1 VSRSRSPRPDPT
13 AGSWPVDTGRA
24 ELVPDRDGRRGW
36 TLYVNGVPS
45 SHVDL
50 DDPTRI
56 DFEYVQW
63 FADAVDVLAPEGEPL
78 RVAHL
83 GGAGC
88 TFARYVAATRPGSRQ
103 IVLEIDAAVLDV
115 AKRAFALRSG
125 PRLRLRVTDARAG
138 LADLPDGGQDVVVRD
153 AFSGASVPSHLTTL
167 EFLTEVRRV
176 LVDGGLYLAN
186 LADDP
191 KLALARR
198 EAAAVLA
205 SFAHV
210 ALIAEPGQLNGRRYG
225 NVVLAASDA
234 ELPEAALVRRL
245 ASGAIPARL
254 LDTHDVRAFAS
265 GYRPLR
271 DPVTPA
277 V

>member
-1 VSRSRSPRPDPT
+1 
-13 AGSWPVDTGRA
+13 VDTGRA
-24 ELVPDRDGRRGW
+24 ELVPDGDGRRGW

-50 DDPTRI
+50 DDPTRL
-56 DFEYVQW
+56 DFEYVRW

-78 RVAHL
+78 RVTHL

-103 IVLEIDAAVLDV
+103 VVLEIDAAVLEV

-125 PRLRLRVTDARAG
+125 ARLRLRIADARAG

-153 AFSGASVPSHLTTL
+153 AFRGADVPSHLTTL

-176 LVDGGLYLAN
+176 LADGGLYLAN

-198 EAAAVLA
+198 EVATVLA

-225 NVVLAASDA
+225 NVVLAGSDVP
-234 ELPEAALVRRL
+234 LPEAALVRRL
-245 ASGAIPARL
+245 ASDAVPARL
-254 LDTHDVRAFAS
+254 LGTEEARHFAS
-265 GYRPLR
+265 GYRPRR
-271 DPVTPA
+271 DPVTPEG
-277 V
+277 

>member
-1 VSRSRSPRPDPT
+1 
-13 AGSWPVDTGRA
+13 VDTGRA
-24 ELVPDRDGRRGW
+24 ELVPDGDGRRGW

-63 FADAVDVLAPEGEPL
+63 FAHAVDLVAPEGEPL
-78 RVAHL
+78 RVTHL

-88 TFARYVAATRPGSRQ
+88 TFARYVAGTRPQSRQ
-103 IVLEIDAAVLDV
+103 VVLEIDAAVLEV

-153 AFSGASVPSHLTTL
+153 AFSGATVPSHLTTL
-167 EFLTEVRRV
+167 EFLTQVRRV
-176 LVDGGLYLAN
+176 LVGGGLYLAN
-186 LADDP
+186 LADNP

-198 EAAAVLA
+198 EAATVLA
-205 SFAHV
+205 AFAHV

-225 NVVLAASDA
+225 NVVLAGSDA
-234 ELPEAALVRRL
+234 ALPEAALVRRL
-245 ASGAIPARL
+245 ASGAVPARL
-254 LDTHDVRAFAS
+254 LDADDVSAFAS

-271 DPVTPA
+271 DLVTPA
-277 V
+277 E

>member
-1 VSRSRSPRPDPT
+1 MT
-13 AGSWPVDTGRA
+13 GSWPVDTGRA
-24 ELVPDRDGRRGW
+24 ELVPDGDGRRGW

-50 DDPTRI
+50 DDPNRL
-56 DFEYVQW
+56 DFEYVRW

-78 RVAHL
+78 RVTHL

-88 TFARYVAATRPGSRQ
+88 TFARFVAATRPGSRQ
-103 IVLEIDAAVLDV
+103 VVLEIDAAVLEV

-125 PRLRLRVTDARAG
+125 PRLRLRVSDARAG
-138 LADLPDGGQDVVVRD
+138 LADLPGGGQDVVARD
-153 AFSGASVPSHLTTL
+153 AFSGANVPSHLTTL

-198 EAAAVLA
+198 EVATVLA

-225 NVVLAASDA
+225 NVVLAGSDA
-234 ELPEAALVRRL
+234 ALPEAALVRRL
-245 ASGAIPARL
+245 ASDAVPARVL
-254 LDTHDVRAFAS
+254 GTEEARAFAS

-271 DPVTPA
+271 DPVTPEG
-277 V
+277 

>member
-1 VSRSRSPRPDPT
+1 
-13 AGSWPVDTGRA
+13 VDTGRA
-24 ELVPDRDGRRGW
+24 ELVPDDDGRRGW
-36 TLYVNGVPS
+36 TLFVNGVPS

-50 DDPTRI
+50 DDPTRL

-63 FADAVDVLAPEGEPL
+63 FADAVDLIAPEGHPL

-88 TFARYVAATRPGSRQ
+88 TFARYVAATRPESRQ
-103 IVLEIDAAVLDV
+103 VVLEIDAAVLEV
-115 AKRAFALRSG
+115 AKRAFGLRSG

-138 LADLPDGGQDVVVRD
+138 LADLPDGSQDVVVRD

-167 EFLTEVRRV
+167 EFLAEVRRV
-176 LVDGGLYLAN
+176 LAHHGLYLAN
-186 LADDP
+186 LADNP

-198 EAAAVLA
+198 EVATVLA
-205 SFAHV
+205 AFQHV

-225 NVVLAASDA
+225 NVVLAGSDVP
-234 ELPEAALVRRL
+234 LPEVPLVRRL
-245 ASGAIPARL
+245 ASGAVRARL
-254 LDTHDVRAFAS
+254 LGTDEAAAFAS
-265 GYRPLR
+265 GYRRLR

-277 V
+277 E

>member
-1 VSRSRSPRPDPT
+1 M
-13 AGSWPVDTGRA
+13 DTGRA
-24 ELVPDRDGRRGW
+24 ELVPDGDGRRGW

-50 DDPTRI
+50 DDPTRL
-56 DFEYVQW
+56 DFEYVRW

-78 RVAHL
+78 RVTHL

-88 TFARYVAATRPGSRQ
+88 TFARYVAATRPASRQ
-103 IVLEIDAAVLDV
+103 VVLEIDAAVLEV
-115 AKRAFALRSG
+115 AKRAFAMRSG
-125 PRLRLRVTDARAG
+125 SRLRLRVTDARAG

-153 AFSGASVPSHLTTL
+153 AFSGATVPSHLTTL

-176 LVDGGLYLAN
+176 LADGGLYLAN

-198 EAAAVLA
+198 EVATVLA
-205 SFAHV
+205 AFAHV

-225 NVVLAASDA
+225 NVVLAGSHAA
-234 ELPEAALVRRL
+234 LPEAALVRRL
-245 ASGAIPARL
+245 ASDAVPARL
-254 LDTHDVRAFAS
+254 LGTAEACAFAS

-271 DPVTPA
+271 DPPVTGPPP
-277 V
+277 